1 MNKYNYNIL
10 ISIITSQQYS
20 IENTRLEE
28 LLELFR
34 SLNQLEKSGEILYDE
49 LTRYLK
55 HYLEGT
61 SAQQLKLT

>member
-10 ISIITSQQYS
+10 ISIITSQQYN

-55 HYLEGT
+55 HYLEAG
-61 SAQQLKLT
+61 QQLKLT

>member
-55 HYLEGT
+55 HYLEAG
-61 SAQQLKLT
+61 QQLKLT